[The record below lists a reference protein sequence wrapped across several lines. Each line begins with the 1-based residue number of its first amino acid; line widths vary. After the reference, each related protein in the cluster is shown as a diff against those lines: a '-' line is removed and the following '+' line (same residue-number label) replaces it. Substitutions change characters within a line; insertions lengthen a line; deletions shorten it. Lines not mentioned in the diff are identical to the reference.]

1 MKTLLLVDGNA
12 LMHRA
17 YHALPDFRTKKGIS
31 TNAVYGFITILLRTR
46 EQFNTS
52 HLIVCFDRPEPT
64 FRKEIFKEY
73 QVHRPKIEP
82 SLSSQF
88 PMIKDFLDACSI
100 PYYEKPGFEADDI
113 IGTIARIAEKNNFK
127 TIILT
132 GDKDIM
138 QLISKHIV
146 VASPYKGLTELK
158 VYDEAESEKR
168 LGVNPKQIPDLKGL
182 MGDPSDNYK
191 GVPGI
196 GPKTAATLIKQYD
209 TLENVYKNID
219 KIENR
224 KTKELLLQYKDN
236 AVLSKKLATIL
247 CDIKIKVDL
256 ESGIIT
262 DYNEK
267 LKDFFIKMEFN
278 SLLKRYFGIDTNK
291 PAPSKKEEKKSE
303 DVNQMG
309 LF

>member
-1 MKTLLLVDGNA
+1 MKTLLLIDGNA

-17 YHALPDFRTKKGIS
+17 YHAIPDFRTKSGLS

-52 HLIVCFDRPEPT
+52 HLCVCFDRPEPT
-64 FRKEIFKEY
+64 FRKNIFKEY
-73 QVHRPKIEP
+73 QVQRPTIEP

-88 PMIKDFLDACSI
+88 PLVKDFLDACSI
-100 PYYEKPGFEADDI
+100 PYYEKAGYEADDL
-113 IGTIARIAEKNNFK
+113 IGTISHIATHKKYK
-127 TIILT
+127 TVILT

-138 QLISKHIV
+138 QLVDDNVV
-146 VASPYKGLTELK
+146 VASPHKGLSELK
-158 VYDEAESEKR
+158 VYDEVESEKR
-168 LGVNPKQIPDLKGL
+168 LGVMPKQIPDLKGL

-196 GPKTAATLIKQYD
+196 GPKTAATLIKTYKN
-209 TLENVYKNID
+209 LENVYKNID
-219 KIENR
+219 KIENK

-236 AVLSKKLATIL
+236 AILSKKLATIM
-247 CDIKIKVDL
+247 CDVKINFDI
-256 ESGIIT
+256 ESSIIT

-267 LKDFFIKMEFN
+267 LKDFFIKMEFG
-278 SLLKRYFGIDTNK
+278 SLLKRYFGIDK
-291 PAPSKKEEKKSE
+291 KSLEAPKKEEKKKV
-303 DVNQMG
+303 DANQMG